1 MTSRRG
7 FLQTLGAVLGS
18 TVLPSGA
25 VASVVSAAPVAEVA
39 AGVMAVAAVARQ
51 FKNSIV
57 LDPQTFEPMVAVS
70 VTENGETHY
79 LASRTPLTLIKLD
92 IKLDGKDPLDFI
104 DHSTI
109 EREQE
114 SSNLLDLVV
123 IREQL
128 EREGRSPLTDEETTM
143 IMSKKKIPV

>member
-1 MTSRRG
+1 MTTRRG
-7 FLQTLGAVLGS
+7 FLQSVGAVLGS

-57 LDPQTFEPMVAVS
+57 LDPKTFEPMIAVS

-79 LASRTPLTLIKLD
+79 LASRTPLTL

>member
-7 FLQTLGAVLGS
+7 FLQSVGAVLGS

-92 IKLDGKDPLDFI
+92 GKDPLDFI